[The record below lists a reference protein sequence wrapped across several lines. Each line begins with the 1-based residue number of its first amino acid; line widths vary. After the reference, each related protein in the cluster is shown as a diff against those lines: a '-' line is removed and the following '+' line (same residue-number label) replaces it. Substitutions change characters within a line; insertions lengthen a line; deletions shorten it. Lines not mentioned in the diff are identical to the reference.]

1 MKRILALMLA
11 MVTLM
16 LPATQGANDAP
27 NVINYQGKLLN
38 SAGANVA
45 DGTYTV
51 SFKIYG
57 AATGS
62 TFLWGA
68 SYTVVVSAG
77 YFNVMLG
84 EGGTAITGATYTSV
98 TDALGA
104 TTTPYLGVTI
114 TADSSGPVSSPASIR

>member
-1 MKRILALMLA
+1 MKKLFAVVFAALLL
-11 MVTLM
+11 VW
-16 LPATQGANDAP
+16 PAAASNDAP

-38 SAGANVA
+38 SAGANVV

-57 AATGS
+57 SATGA

-68 SYTVVVSAG
+68 SYTVVVSGG
-77 YFNVMLG
+77 YFNVMLD

-104 TTTPYLGVTI
+104 TSTQIGRAHV
-114 TADSSGPVSSPASIR
+114 